1 MLQIRS
7 NVAITRSVLLRWQGQ
22 YYCDGKV
29 STTAIA
35 KSVLLRWQSQYY
47 CHKHKISLRAE
58 RKKVTAWLSLPKP
71 IGYIQKIIAHGTF
84 VETLVGGATLQA
96 SQMFDIRAK
105 FDIIKIGTSDRRRY
119 ARPSTVPCHL
129 ERGMLT
135 MDMSGQHVDVCRFGI
150 TPHQADAGDVGAI
163 IPDETIHL
171 HGCEGRADVLPQIL
185 AVASR
190 TAAGTSGDVD
200 GERHFIGYLLEYD
213 SCIDVFQHNGTI
225 LVINDSY
232 ILSAVA

>member
-1 MLQIRS
+1 MLNYS
-7 NVAITRSVLLRWQGQ
+7 VAELR
-22 YYCDGKV
+22 
-29 STTAIA
+29 
-35 KSVLLRWQSQYY
+35 
-47 CHKHKISLRAE
+47 KHKNSLRAE

-84 VETLVGGATLQA
+84 VKTLVGGATLQA

-163 IPDETIHL
+163 ITDETVHL
-171 HGCEGRADVLPQIL
+171 HGCEGCADVLPQIL

-190 TAAGTSGDVD
+190 TAAGTTGDVD